1 MVDSKLV
8 QPWLLRE
15 EEELTVAVRSSSVFR
30 RGGLRKMVHE
40 RWRHCCS
47 CDGDMNYCVVVLMV
61 ADEDVQV
68 VCAAAV
74 KMEVARMD
82 DRGVEARRN
91 YGEDGRDGGASRWLP
106 ALQRRLC
113 GRLRWCVVVAGL
125 RWSGGMK
132 RCGGGCGGWKER
144 RKIRVR
150 VSCVRWRR

>member
-1 MVDSKLV
+1 MVDLKMPV
-8 QPWLLRE
+8 
-15 EEELTVAVRSSSVFR
+15 VVRFSSVFR
-30 RGGLRKMVHE
+30 RGGLHKMVRE

-47 CDGDMNYCVVVLMV
+47 CDGDTNCCVVVLMV
-61 ADEDVQV
+61 ADEDAQV

-74 KMEVARMD
+74 KMEAARME

-91 YGEDGRDGGASRWLP
+91 CGEDGPDGGASRWLLV
-106 ALQRRLC
+106 LQRRLC

-125 RWSGGMK
+125 RWCGGMK